1 MDDHNF
7 DLVVIGTG
15 AGGST
20 VAHKCRKAGWKVAII
35 DSNPFGGT
43 CALRGCD
50 PKKVL
55 VGAAESVDWNRRMLG
70 KGVSGDSVEID
81 WQQLMEFKKTFTE
94 PVPASTETTFTKAG
108 IATFHG
114 RARFLDKTTLEIG
127 ADKLTGRY
135 IHIAAGAK
143 PAVLGIAGEEYLTTS
158 TQFLETEQLP
168 ERIVFVGGGFIAF
181 EFAHVAARAGA
192 KVTILH
198 RGPRPLEG
206 FDPDLVETLAKAT
219 LEIGVDLILETE
231 VESVEKDGDGFKVTA
246 SSRDSRTVIEAD
258 MVVHGAGRVPD
269 IDDMDL
275 EAANVERGKKGIQV
289 NEFLQSVS
297 NPLVYAAG
305 DAADS
310 GGLPLTPVATMQ
322 GHIVASNLLKGNN
335 RQPDYSGI
343 PSAVFTVPPLASVGL
358 KEDDAV
364 KQGLDFDVKFEDT
377 SGWYSSK
384 RIGLKYSAYKTLVE
398 KETGRVLGAHL
409 LGAHADE
416 VINIFALAIRNGLKA
431 KDLKAMVYAYPT
443 SASDIS
449 YMV

>member
-1 MDDHNF
+1 MEHNF

-55 VGAAESVDWNRRMLG
+55 VGAAELVDWNSRMKG
-70 KGVSGDSVEID
+70 KGFSANDEID
-81 WQQLMEFKKTFTE
+81 WQQLMEFKRTFTE
-94 PVPASTETTFTKAG
+94 PVPTNTEKIFTKAS
-108 IATFHG
+108 ITTFHG
-114 RARFLDKTTLEIG
+114 RAHFVDKATLQID
-127 ADKLTGRY
+127 ADTLTGRY

-143 PAVLGIAGEEYLTTS
+143 PAVLSIKGEEHLTTS
-158 TQFLETEQLP
+158 TEFLNTEQLP
-168 ERIVFVGGGFIAF
+168 KRIIFVGGGYIAF

-192 KVTILH
+192 KVTIIH
-198 RGPRPLEG
+198 RGTRPLEG
-206 FDPDLVETLAKAT
+206 FDHDLVDTLVQAT
-219 LEIGVDLILETE
+219 RDLGVEVDLGAT
-231 VESVEKDGDGFKVTA
+231 VESVRKDDDQFFVAA
-246 SSRDSRTVIEAD
+246 STSNSIKTFEAD

-269 IDDMDL
+269 FDDMGL
-275 EAANVERGKKGIQV
+275 ENANIERDKKGIVV
-289 NEFLQSVS
+289 NEYLQSVS
-297 NPLVYAAG
+297 NPEIYAAG
-305 DAADS
+305 DAAHS

-322 GHIVASNLLKGNN
+322 GHIVASNLLKGNH

-343 PSAVFTVPPLASVGL
+343 PTTVFTVPPLSSVGL
-358 KEDDAV
+358 REDEAE
-364 KQGLDFDVKFEDT
+364 KQGLKFNVKYEDT
-377 SGWYSSK
+377 SEWYSS
-384 RIGLKYSAYKTLVE
+384 RRVALKYSAYKTLVE
-398 KETGRVLGAHL
+398 KDTDRILGAHL

-431 KDLKAMVYAYPT
+431 KDLKTMVYSYPT

>member
-55 VGAAESVDWNRRMLG
+55 VGAAELIDWNSRMKG
-70 KGVSGDSVEID
+70 KGFSTHVEID

-94 PVPASTETTFTKAG
+94 PVPASTETTFTKTG

-114 RARFLDKTTLEIG
+114 RARFLNKTTLKIG
-127 ADKLTGRY
+127 ADTLTGRY

-168 ERIVFVGGGFIAF
+168 NRIIFVGGGYIAF
-181 EFAHVAARAGA
+181 EFAHVAARANA
-192 KVTILH
+192 KVRILH
-198 RGPRPLEG
+198 RGTRPLEG
-206 FDPDLVETLAKAT
+206 FDHDLVDTLVKAT
-219 LEIGVDLILETE
+219 RDLGVELHLGATVET
-231 VESVEKDGDGFKVTA
+231 VQKDGERYFVKASTA
-246 SSRDSRTVIEAD
+246 DSIESFEAD

-269 IDDMDL
+269 IDDMAL
-275 EAANVERGKKGIQV
+275 EAANVERGKKGILV

-297 NPLVYAAG
+297 NPLVYTAG

-310 GGLPLTPVATMQ
+310 GGLPLTPVASMQ
-322 GHIVASNLLKGNN
+322 GHVVASNLLNGNH
-335 RQPDYSGI
+335 RQPDYSGV
-343 PSAVFTVPPLASVGL
+343 STAVFTIPPMASVGL
-358 KEDDAV
+358 KEDDAA
-364 KQGLDFDVKFEDT
+364 KQDLDFNVKYEDT

-384 RIGLKYSAYKTLVE
+384 RIGVKYSAYKTLVE
-398 KETGRVLGAHL
+398 KKTGRLLGAHL
-409 LGAHADE
+409 LGPHSDE

>member
-20 VAHKCRKAGWKVAII
+20 VAHKCRKAGWKVGII

-55 VGAAESVDWNRRMLG
+55 VGAAELIDWNRRMKG
-70 KGVSGDSVEID
+70 KGVSGNVEID

-94 PVPASTETTFTKAG
+94 PVPVNTAKTFTKAG

-135 IHIAAGAK
+135 VHIAAGAK

-181 EFAHVAARAGA
+181 EFAHVAIRAGA
-192 KVTILH
+192 KVTIIH

-206 FDPDLVETLAKAT
+206 FDPDLVDMLTKAT
-219 LEIGVDLILETE
+219 LEIGVDLILDTE
-231 VESVEKDGDGFKVTA
+231 VKSVEKDGDGFKVRA
-246 SSRDSRTVIEAD
+246 SSGDSRTVIEAD

-275 EAANVERGKKGIQV
+275 EAANVERGKEGIQV

-343 PSAVFTVPPLASVGL
+343 PSAVFTIPPMASVGL
-358 KEDDAV
+358 KEDDAA

-384 RIGLKYSAYKTLVE
+384 RIGLKHSAYKTLVE

-409 LGAHADE
+409 FGAHADE

>member
-20 VAHKCRKAGWKVAII
+20 VAHKCRKAGWNVAII

-55 VGAAESVDWNRRMLG
+55 VGAAELIDWNSRMKG
-70 KGVSGDSVEID
+70 KGVSANVEID

-94 PVPASTETTFTKAG
+94 PVPANTVKTFTKAG

-114 RARFLDKTTLEIG
+114 RARFLDKTTLKIG
-127 ADKLTGRY
+127 VDKLTGRY

-158 TQFLETEQLP
+158 VEFLETEQLP
-168 ERIVFVGGGFIAF
+168 KRIIFVGGGYIAF
-181 EFAHVAARAGA
+181 EFAHVAVRAGA

-206 FDPDLVETLAKAT
+206 FDPDLVEMLTKAT
-219 LEIGVDLILETE
+219 LEIGVGLVLDTE
-231 VESVEKDGDGFKVTA
+231 VKSVEKDGDGFKVRA
-246 SSRDSRTVIEAD
+246 SSRNSRTVLEAD

-275 EAANVERGKKGIQV
+275 EAANVERGEKGIRV

-322 GHIVASNLLKGNN
+322 GHVVASNLLKGNH

-343 PSAVFTVPPLASVGL
+343 GTAVFTIPPMASVGL
-358 KEDDAV
+358 KEDDAA
-364 KQGLDFDVKFEDT
+364 KQGLNFNVKYEET
-377 SGWYSSK
+377 SSWYSSK
-384 RIGLKYSAYKTLVE
+384 RIGLKYSGYKTLVE
-398 KETGRVLGAHL
+398 KETGRIIGAHL

>member
-20 VAHKCRKAGWKVAII
+20 VAHKCRKAGWKVAIS

-55 VGAAESVDWNRRMLG
+55 VGAAELVDWNRRMMG
-70 KGVSGDSVEID
+70 KGVSGNVEID
-81 WQQLMEFKKTFTE
+81 WQQLMELKKTFTE
-94 PVPASTETTFTKAG
+94 PVPVNTAKTFTKAG

-127 ADKLTGRY
+127 ADKLIGRY
-135 IHIAAGAK
+135 VHIAAGAK

-192 KVTILH
+192 KVTIIH

-206 FDPDLVETLAKAT
+206 FDPDLVEMLTKAT
-219 LEIGVDLILETE
+219 LEIGVDLILDTE
-231 VESVEKDGDGFKVTA
+231 VKSVEKDGDEFKVTA

-275 EAANVERGKKGIQV
+275 EAANIERGKKGIQV

-335 RQPDYSGI
+335 RQPDYAGI
-343 PSAVFTVPPLASVGL
+343 PSAVFTIPPMASVGL
-358 KEDDAV
+358 KEDDAA

-398 KETGRVLGAHL
+398 KETGRILGAHL

-416 VINIFALAIRNGLKA
+416 AINIFALAIRNGLKA

>member
-1 MDDHNF
+1 MIHNF

-55 VGAAESVDWNRRMLG
+55 VGAAELVDWNSRMKG
-70 KGVSGDSVEID
+70 KGFSADDEID
-81 WQQLMEFKKTFTE
+81 WQQLMEFKRTFTE
-94 PVPASTETTFTKAG
+94 PVPANTEKTFTKAG

-114 RARFLDKTTLEIG
+114 RAHFVDKATLQIG
-127 ADKLTGRY
+127 ADTLTGRY
-135 IHIAAGAK
+135 LHIAAGAK
-143 PAVLGIAGEEYLTTS
+143 PAVLSIGGEEHLTTS
-158 TQFLETEQLP
+158 TEFLNTEQLP
-168 ERIVFVGGGFIAF
+168 KRIVFVGGGYITF
-181 EFAHVAARAGA
+181 EFAHVAARANA
-192 KVTILH
+192 KVQILH
-198 RGPRPLEG
+198 RGARPLEG
-206 FDPDLVETLAKAT
+206 FDHDLVSTLVQAT
-219 LEIGVDLILETE
+219 RSLGIEVNLGAT
-231 VESVEKDGDGFKVTA
+231 VESVRKGGERFIVTA
-246 SSRDSRTVIEAD
+246 STADSSETFEAD

-269 IDDMDL
+269 IDDIDL
-275 EAANVERGKKGIQV
+275 EIANVERDKKGIVV
-289 NEFLQSVS
+289 NEYLQSAS
-297 NPLVYAAG
+297 NPAVYAAG
-305 DAADS
+305 DAAHS

-322 GHIVASNLLKGNN
+322 GHIVASNLLKGNH

-343 PSAVFTVPPLASVGL
+343 PTTVFTVPPLSSVGL
-358 KEDDAV
+358 REDEAE
-364 KQGLDFDVKFEDT
+364 KQGLKFNVKYEDT
-377 SGWYSSK
+377 SEWYSS
-384 RIGLKYSAYKTLVE
+384 RRVALKYSAYKTLVE
-398 KETGRVLGAHL
+398 KDTDRILGAHL

-431 KDLKAMVYAYPT
+431 KDLKTMVYSYPT